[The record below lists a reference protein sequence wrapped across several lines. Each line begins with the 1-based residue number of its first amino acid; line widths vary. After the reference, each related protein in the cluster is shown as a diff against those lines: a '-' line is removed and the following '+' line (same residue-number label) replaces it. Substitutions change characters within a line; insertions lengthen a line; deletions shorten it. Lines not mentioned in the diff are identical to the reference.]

1 MPLTISVV
9 AQMSGWLL
17 GGIIIVEN
25 AFAYPG
31 MGQLLLQSIQS
42 RDTPLLQ
49 ATTLIIAGAYTI
61 GNLLSD
67 LAYAF
72 LDPRIRYV

>member
-1 MPLTISVV
+1 MPPTISVV